1 MLERW
6 DIIFKM
12 AVSDKQSPERG
23 FAIWKGESVQD
34 VGSGEAA
41 PLVSQVYDRMKF
53 NFLKNT

>member
-1 MLERW
+1 
-6 DIIFKM
+6 M